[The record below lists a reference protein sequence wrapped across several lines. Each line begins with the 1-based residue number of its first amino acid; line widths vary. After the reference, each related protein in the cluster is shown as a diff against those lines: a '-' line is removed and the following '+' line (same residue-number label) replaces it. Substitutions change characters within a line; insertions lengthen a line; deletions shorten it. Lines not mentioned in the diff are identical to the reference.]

1 MAQSEVDIAN
11 RALIR
16 LGLQTIS
23 GTATSFSALIAAG
36 DTKQSLALLNIHF
49 KDWQRELLRSH
60 PWNFAVKRTTLIR
73 PVSLNPRKLTIR
85 RFYAGDT
92 AGDNPY
98 SQDHANGKL
107 NNPVVLDLRSKE
119 HTDGPQG
126 VAPSSS
132 AVGFDHNIQDNDA
145 IYLSGT
151 PYTILND
158 KWYYVK
164 RGWHDGNNST
174 TTHRTGG
181 TLANS
186 ELYVSLYN
194 KLGDQG
200 GLANQTAGS
209 VPVDASGDQH
219 GFSVNG
225 TALSVF
231 GNSDYSVGT
240 IRSEK
245 KSRWEYA
252 YQLPDDVIRLLDVE
266 DLNSGEEFVVEKST
280 NSTTATIPQRSL
292 LCNSGEKIHI
302 KYVGDVDFSTSQDGV
317 DSLFCEALSL
327 KIAIKLSE
335 LLVKTASVTQ
345 LINQEYTMAL
355 SQAKSIDAQ
364 EGSPVMDYHSTWSDE
379 MGRVV

>member
-16 LGLQTIS
+16 LGLQTIT
-23 GTATSFSALIAAG
+23 GTATSFSTLISAG

-73 PVSLNPRKLTIR
+73 PVSLSPQNITIR
-85 RFYAGDT
+85 RFYSGDASNGT
-92 AGDNPY
+92 VYD
-98 SQDHANGKL
+98 QDHSNSKL

-126 VAPSSS
+126 VAPSASS
-132 AVGFDHNIQDNDA
+132 IGFDHNIQDNDA

-164 RGWHDGNNST
+164 RGWHDGNNAT

-181 TLANS
+181 ALAS
-186 ELYVSLYN
+186 PELYISLYN

-209 VPVDASGDQH
+209 VPVDASGDRY

-225 TALSVF
+225 TSLSGF
-231 GNSDYSVGT
+231 GNTDYSVGS
-240 IRSEK
+240 IKSEK
-245 KSRWEYA
+245 KSRWQYV
-252 YQLPDDVIRLLDVE
+252 YKLPDDVIRLLDVE
-266 DLNSGEEFVVEKST
+266 DLNAGEEFVVEKSS
-280 NSTTATIPQRSL
+280 NTTSATIPQRSL

-302 KYVGDVDFSTSQDGV
+302 KYIGDVDFSTSQSGV
-317 DSLFCEALSL
+317 DSLFCEVLSL
-327 KIAIKLSE
+327 KIALKLSE
-335 LLVKTASVTQ
+335 LLVKTASVTE
-345 LINQEYTMAL
+345 LIVKEYTMAL

-364 EGSPVMDYHSTWSDE
+364 EGSSVMDYHSTWSDE